1 MPGTPAPRRFQF
13 ENLRAAVRLG
23 RTKEM
28 TDRMLLRGFLQ
39 NWISKAGLCLMVAS
53 SLCATARAQ
62 DVPDTFSNRR
72 VFSGFVE
79 YSNDSSHM
87 LLGYA
92 DGRKIS
98 AVGASMERRSFLS
111 NHLSG
116 AWLAEVRPFMSV
128 SDPTMKG
135 FTLDFPQQPSYS
147 GIVTFSSAVPVDKP
161 VTNAPLNVILVTQNH
176 IYAGTATYIAGTRS
190 TFVSG
195 ISPLGYKLKAFPH
208 RRMQPFVTGLGGF
221 AVSPRD
227 IPVFNSSAFNFTF
240 EFGAGVEVFQ
250 THTRSV
256 QLEYRY
262 HHLGNTG
269 NGSENPGVDSGV
281 FKATYSFGR

>member
-1 MPGTPAPRRFQF
+1 MPGTPAPRRSQF
-13 ENLRAAVRLG
+13 EHLRASGAFSRL
-23 RTKEM
+23 REE
-28 TDRMLLRGFLQ
+28 TDRMLLSGFLQ
-39 NWISKAGLCLMVAS
+39 KWISKASLCLMVGS
-53 SLCATARAQ
+53 SVCATARAQ
-62 DVPDTFSNRR
+62 DVLETYSNRR
-72 VFSGFVE
+72 AFSGFVE

-92 DGRKIS
+92 DGRKIT
-98 AVGASMERRSFLS
+98 AIGAGFERRSFLS
-111 NHLSG
+111 TNLSG
-116 AWLAEVRPFMSV
+116 AWVAEVRPFMSV

-135 FTLDFPQQPSYS
+135 VTLQFPQEPSYS
-147 GIVTFSSAVPVDKP
+147 GVVTFTSAVPVDQP
-161 VTNAPLNVILVTQNH
+161 VTNAPLNVVLVTQNH
-176 IYAGTATYIAGTRS
+176 VYQGTATYIAGTRS

-208 RRMQPFVTGLGGF
+208 RRLQPFVTGLGGF

-240 EFGAGVEVFQ
+240 EVGAGVQVFQ

-256 QLEYRY
+256 QFEYRY
-262 HHLGNTG
+262 HHLANV
-269 NGSENPGVDSGV
+269 GSGAENPGIDSGV